1 VPLVSRHRIIINKI
15 LALAAIICQKGCMDI
30 GKAQPALAQFIRE
43 NGLKRKQFAKKI
55 GTSES
60 VLSRWINGAVVPRRT
75 VRAMIEIIT
84 EGQVIADEWQ

>member
-1 VPLVSRHRIIINKI
+1 
-15 LALAAIICQKGCMDI
+15 MDI

-55 GTSES
+55 GTSECQ
-60 VLSRWINGAVVPRRT
+60 LSRWINGAVIPRRQ

-84 EGQVIADEWQ
+84 DGQVIAEEWQ